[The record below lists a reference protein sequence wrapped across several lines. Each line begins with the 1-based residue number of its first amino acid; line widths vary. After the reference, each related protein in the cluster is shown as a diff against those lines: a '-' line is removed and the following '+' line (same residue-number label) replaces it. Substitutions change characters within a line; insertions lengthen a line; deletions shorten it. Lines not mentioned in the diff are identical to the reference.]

1 MKAINVINVLSEH
14 LYKVLSISDIYK
26 ILTESGL
33 VTTVGCVRPI
43 VIRLAKHGVFQD
55 VSSKQKGDRIK
66 VFRFKLTKEGLDKF
80 PLVESIIQSE
90 RAIKRARTIKNM
102 KLAADKTRAKKAV
115 KKELWSV
122 RMKGTPGTTVTKIS
136 AAHLK

>member
-1 MKAINVINVLSEH
+1 MKASNVISVLSQHVGEE
-14 LYKVLSISDIYK
+14 LSISDIYK

-33 VTTVGCVRPI
+33 NTTIGCVRPI
-43 VIRLAKHGVFQD
+43 VIRLARHGVFQD

-66 VFRFKLTKEGLDKF
+66 TFRFKLTQSGIEIF
-80 PLVESIIQSE
+80 PKIEALIQSE
-90 RAIKRARTIKNM
+90 RASKRARTIKNM

>member
-1 MKAINVINVLSEH
+1 MKASNVISVLSEH

-26 ILTESGL
+26 IVTQSGL
-33 VTTVGCVRPI
+33 ITTVGCVRPI
-43 VIRLAKHGVFQD
+43 VIRLAKHGVFED

-102 KLAADKTRAKKAV
+102 KLAADKTRVKKAR
-115 KKELWSV
+115 KTEPWTV
-122 RMKGTPGTTVTKIS
+122 RITAKPGESIFKVGPVQ
-136 AAHLK
+136 